1 MNQPSSEVNHR
12 KAFILGIQH
21 LLAMYS
27 GGGCRSVIDWNRV
40 ALLQHSNDLFG
51 FNRYFHVRPGHFSP
65 TCP

>member
-27 GGGCRSVIDWNRV
+27 GAV
-40 ALLQHSNDLFG
+40 AVPLLIGTAL
-51 FNRYFHVRPGHFSP
+51 HFSS
-65 TCP
+65 TKLNKQ